1 MHMYGFRKYLYKIIK
16 NNYMEL
22 FSVLI
27 IPRHTLTLQTKSWLI
42 FPSLTLLIA
51 TNIIRGDNANAFIS
65 LFMVTST
72 IEVSIDFQTE
82 KAQNSF
88 FFLHLQYLL
97 PCLSPTQLLILL
109 LYILD
114 FLTLFSLLFFL
125 LSTS

>member
-1 MHMYGFRKYLYKIIK
+1 
-16 NNYMEL
+16 MEL

-88 FFLHLQYLL
+88 FFCIYNTSYLVSHLLN
-97 PCLSPTQLLILL
+97 S
-109 LYILD
+109 
-114 FLTLFSLLFFL
+114 
-125 LSTS
+125 